1 MDITLAL
8 GGGGSKG
15 YAHIG
20 VIHALEKMGINIKA
34 VAGTSAGGL
43 AAAVYAAGYAPD
55 EIIDLV
61 SQIRQDNLYGFFKG
75 PGLLGTKG
83 IRQAASQF
91 LSEKT
96 FSDLCIP
103 CALTAVDLMRME
115 EVVMREGKVIDAV
128 MATIAI
134 PGIFPPKEWADLLL
148 VDGIVLD
155 PIPVNIAR
163 SLAPSLPVIAVSL
176 LPMKERWK
184 DISPW
189 GRSPE
194 NPLLR
199 PISKLRVAKAFEV
212 YLRSMDITA
221 YMLSEIRLELD
232 KPEVIIR
239 PAVWHIGSM
248 DRVNVREVAALGEE
262 AVEESLAALR
272 KLRKKQKWQRW
283 FNLKSS

>member
-20 VIHALEKMGINIKA
+20 VIRALEKIGFNIKA

-43 AAAVYAAGYAPD
+43 AAAVYAAGNKPD
-55 EIIDLV
+55 EIIELV
-61 SQIRQDNLYGFFKG
+61 STIRQDNLYGLGKG

-83 IRQAASQF
+83 IHQVVSRF

-103 CALTAVDLMRME
+103 CALTAVDLKLME

-128 MATIAI
+128 MATIAT

-148 VDGIVLD
+148 VDGMVLD
-155 PIPVNIAR
+155 PVPVTIAR

-176 LPMKERWK
+176 SPVPERWK
-184 DISPW
+184 ESSPW
-189 GRSPE
+189 GRSQE

-199 PISKLRVAKAFEV
+199 PISKLRVAKAFEI
-212 YLRSMDITA
+212 YLRSMDMTLH
-221 YMLSEIRLELD
+221 MLTETRLELE

-239 PAVWHIGSM
+239 PEVWHIGTM
-248 DRVNVREVAALGEE
+248 DRVNVREVAALGDD
-262 AVEESLAALR
+262 AVENSSAALR
-272 KLRKKQKWQRW
+272 KLIKEQKRWRW
-283 FNLKSS
+283 FSRKSS

>member
-20 VIHALEKMGINIKA
+20 VIRALEKMGINIKA
-34 VAGTSAGGL
+34 VTGTSAGGL
-43 AAAVYAAGYAPD
+43 AAAVYAAGNEPD

-148 VDGIVLD
+148 CRWHGVRPCICEYSSIFSTIISCDRGFALTD
-155 PIPVNIAR
+155 ERALERYFTLGQKPGESPI
-163 SLAPSLPVIAVSL
+163 
-176 LPMKERWK
+176 MT
-184 DISPW
+184 DI
-189 GRSPE
+189 E
-194 NPLLR
+194 
-199 PISKLRVAKAFEV
+199 
-212 YLRSMDITA
+212 IT
-221 YMLSEIRLELD
+221 SCQG
-232 KPEVIIR
+232 V
-239 PAVWHIGSM
+239 
-248 DRVNVREVAALGEE
+248 
-262 AVEESLAALR
+262 
-272 KLRKKQKWQRW
+272 
-283 FNLKSS
+283 

>member
-20 VIHALEKMGINIKA
+20 VIRALEELGFIIKG

-83 IRQAASQF
+83 IHKAVSQF

-103 CALTAVDLMRME
+103 CALTAVDLKRME

-148 VDGIVLD
+148 VDGMVLD
-155 PIPVNIAR
+155 PVPVNIAR
-163 SLAPSLPVIAVSL
+163 SLAPSMPVIAVSL
-176 LPMKERWK
+176 SPVPERWK

-189 GRSPE
+189 GKSPD

-199 PISKLRVAKAFEV
+199 PISKLRVAKAFEI
-212 YLRSMDITA
+212 YMRSMDMTA

-239 PAVWHIGSM
+239 PAVWHIGAM
-248 DRVNVREVAALGEE
+248 DRVNVREVAALGED
-262 AVEESLAALR
+262 AVEDSSAALQ
-272 KLRKKQKWQRW
+272 KLFKKQKRRRW
-283 FNLKSS
+283 FRRKSS